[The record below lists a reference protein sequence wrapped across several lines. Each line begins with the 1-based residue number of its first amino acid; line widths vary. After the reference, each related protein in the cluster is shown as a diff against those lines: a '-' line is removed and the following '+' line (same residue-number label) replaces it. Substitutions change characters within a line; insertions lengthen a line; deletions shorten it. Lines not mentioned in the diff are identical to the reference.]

1 MDAAMAA
8 LGEGYFE
15 TDLKG
20 RFTFVSEVLAA
31 TLQQPPSA
39 LLGQEATA
47 LLSPDEHDSVR
58 QAFDRVFLTGHG
70 VQSVTCSV
78 ALSDGRVR
86 HLDVSA
92 ALLEGSGEGTPAGF
106 RGLVRDVTDREQA
119 LAMTRATLDSQ
130 PTQICLLDRRGVIRV
145 VNSAWD
151 LEAGTSGSS
160 IGFEVGANYLSALEN
175 LRQAGNPHGARE
187 LEGVRAVI
195 EGRRRE
201 FSMEYPRPN
210 PVRSRW
216 YHLTAT
222 PLIVSGKLSGA
233 VLSRVDITDR
243 KSAEDELTTLY
254 KAMDSS
260 IDGLALLAPEGA
272 CLFINPAFAHL
283 HGYDAPV
290 ELAGKNWRELYPPE
304 ELAKFDNAILP
315 QLKRLGYWSGE
326 LRGLLKSGRM
336 FQLEASFTLLNMGRV
351 IICSARDVSGRK
363 RAEAALRASEQKF
376 RTIFDNVMEGIV
388 VVDLAAP
395 RILAANPAILQM
407 FGYAETADLAQIDF
421 LNHFK
426 PEDQPSVVDHL
437 ARVVE
442 DSVHSRRQY
451 QITRSDGTARWIE
464 ALGALTEYE
473 GHPAALV
480 AVADVTERIESQ
492 RALQQSEV
500 RLRAVIEGAQDVIF
514 IKDVEGRYIQ
524 ANPAM
529 CSLFGSSAK
538 DIEGRRDADLFDEE
552 GAALSVLSDRAV
564 LAGRTV
570 GEEVVK
576 AIHGERHAFHTVKVP
591 MRNTDGTIF
600 GICGIARDITERKR
614 SEEELRRR
622 DALLESAAVAFQ
634 ELLSNPD
641 FSSAISAAL
650 GTIGRASGADR
661 VYVYQLHDHPE
672 TGVKVVSRRYDWLS
686 PTMEARPNPETD
698 VNVPADN
705 PLGKLWAPILQKGA
719 CVRQLVKDLP
729 AELRPL
735 FGATGARSLLL
746 VPVSSG
752 GKTWGFVG
760 FTDCHKDREWA
771 KSEESILEAFAAGV
785 GGALQRREAEDILQ
799 QSEERMR
806 LLVEG
811 THDFFHYILD
821 RDLKY
826 IYISPENYEAV
837 TGYSVEYMR
846 GEHQPIVTDSP
857 INTVAMELTRKLLD
871 KGVQPPPY
879 LWEIR
884 RKDGR
889 LATLEIY
896 ERPLFK
902 NGEVVGLQ
910 GLAHD
915 VTDRIKMES
924 ALKESEERFRFL
936 VEHMPGTMFYV
947 QNPDGSYAYM
957 SPNAEA
963 ITGYTTDYL
972 KGLHETITTDNPIN
986 PEALAT
992 TWRVLNEGYGPPPY
1006 RYEIRHKDGR
1016 RIMLEAYERPILRD
1030 RKVVM
1035 VLGLLHDISGRL
1047 EMENRLARYRKLE
1060 MMGHMSA
1067 GLAHE
1072 VRNPLNAI
1080 GVTLQAMEKKLSGQV
1095 EVEPYMRVVQDQTR
1109 RLANLIRD
1117 MLDLGRINDP
1127 GLREVRELDG
1137 LARQAVDV
1145 LSEDEPER
1153 RHRVVILPPEE
1164 PLLVH
1169 VEGSRIVEVFVNI
1182 LENALAYGPQDRPV
1196 RVFFVVSGESIVA
1209 HVRDEGPGIAD
1220 TILPS
1225 LFQPFVSNR
1234 QEGTGL
1240 GLAVVER
1247 IVTDHGGDVWAENND
1262 PAPGCTF
1269 SFSLPKAEAN

>member
-1 MDAAMAA
+1 MDAALGA

-31 TLQQPPSA
+31 TLQQSPSA
-39 LLGQEATA
+39 LMGQEAMNF
-47 LLSPDEHDSVR
+47 LSPGESASVR
-58 QAFDRVFLTGHG
+58 QAFDRVLLTGSG
-70 VQSVTCSV
+70 VQSVTCPVVVPGGRLRYLEAS
-78 ALSDGRVR
+78 ATLLTSD
-86 HLDVSA
+86 
-92 ALLEGSGEGTPAGF
+92 EGQPTGF

-130 PTQICLLDRRGVIRV
+130 PTQICLLDGRGVIRV
-145 VNSAWD
+145 VNSSWD

-160 IGFEVGANYLSALEN
+160 IGFEAGANYLSALEN
-175 LRQAGNPHGARE
+175 LRQAGNPYGARE

-201 FSMEYPRPN
+201 FSMEYPVPN
-210 PVRSRW
+210 PVRARW

-222 PLIVSGKLSGA
+222 PLIVSGKPSGA

-304 ELAKFDNAILP
+304 DLAKLDLTILP

-326 LRGLLKSGRM
+326 LRGLLKNGGL

-363 RAEAALRASEQKF
+363 RAEAALKASEQKF

-388 VVDLAAP
+388 VVDLASP

-407 FGYAETADLAQIDF
+407 FGYEGTTDLVQINF
-421 LNHFK
+421 LKHFQ
-426 PEDQPSVVDHL
+426 PEDQPSVIGHL
-437 ARVVE
+437 ARVME
-442 DSVHSRRQY
+442 NSVHSRRQY
-451 QITRSDGTARWIE
+451 QITRSDGTPRWIE

-480 AVADVTERIESQ
+480 AVADVTERIDSQ

-500 RLRAVIEGAQDVIF
+500 RLRSIIESAHDVIF
-514 IKDVEGRYIQ
+514 IKDLEGRYIQ
-524 ANPAM
+524 ANSAM
-529 CSLFGSSAK
+529 CRLFESSAK
-538 DIEGRRDADLFDEE
+538 DIEGRRDADLFDAE
-552 GAALSVLSDRAV
+552 GAALSTLSDRAV
-564 LAGRTV
+564 LAGETV

-576 AIHGERHAFHTVKVP
+576 AIRGERHAFHTVKVP
-591 MRNTDGTIF
+591 MRNPDGTIF

-622 DALLESAAVAFQ
+622 DALLESAAGAFQ

-641 FSSAISAAL
+641 LSSAMAAAL
-650 GTIGRASGADR
+650 ATIGHASGADR
-661 VYVYQLHDHPE
+661 VYVYQIHGHPE
-672 TGVKVVSRRYDWLS
+672 TGERVVSRKYEWLS
-686 PTMEARPNPETD
+686 SSMAAKPNPATD
-698 VNVPADN
+698 VNVPVDN
-705 PLGKLWAPILQKGA
+705 PLGRLWTPVLEKGA
-719 CVRQLVKDLP
+719 CVRQMAKDLP
-729 AELRPL
+729 EELRPL

-746 VPVSSG
+746 IPVMAG
-752 GKTWGFVG
+752 GRIWGFVG
-760 FTDCHKDREWA
+760 FTDCHRDREWTR
-771 KSEESILEAFAAGV
+771 SEESILGAFAAGV
-785 GGALQRREAEDILQ
+785 GGAIQRREADKILQ

-826 IYISPENYEAV
+826 IYISPENYEAI

-857 INTVAMELTRKLLD
+857 INKVAMELTRKLLD
-871 KGVQPPPY
+871 EGVQPPPY

-896 ERPLFK
+896 ERPVFK
-902 NGEVVGLQ
+902 DGAVVGLQ

-936 VEHMPGTMFYV
+936 VEHVPGTMFYV
-947 QNPDGSYAYM
+947 QNPDGSYTYM

-963 ITGYTTDYL
+963 ITGYTTGYL

-992 TWRVLNEGYGPPPY
+992 TWRVLNEGYTPPPY

-1016 RIMLEAYERPILRD
+1016 RIMLEAYERPILKGG
-1030 RKVVM
+1030 KVVM

-1060 MMGHMSA
+1060 MMGHLST

-1072 VRNPLNAI
+1072 VRNPLHAI
-1080 GVTLQAMEKKLSGQV
+1080 GATLQAMEKKLSGQV

-1117 MLDLGRINDP
+1117 MLDLGRSNDP
-1127 GLREVRELDG
+1127 DLREVRELDG
-1137 LARQAVDV
+1137 LAREAVDV
-1145 LSEDEPER
+1145 LSEDEPELR
-1153 RHRVVILPPEE
+1153 RRVVILPSEE

-1169 VEGSRIVEVFVNI
+1169 VEGNRIVEVFVNI
-1182 LENALAYGPQDRPV
+1182 LENALAYGPKDRPV
-1196 RVFFVVSGESIVA
+1196 SVSFIVSGDSIVA

-1240 GLAVVER
+1240 GLAVVDR
-1247 IVTDHGGDVWAENND
+1247 IVTDHGGDVWAENNT

-1269 SFSLPKAEAN
+1269 SFSLPRAKAN